1 MLSTNADQFLLDLE
15 ARERA
20 RTVDDPNTGERGQQ
34 IKITNRT
41 GATSVKGSVLEP
53 SDTYDSAVALSPANS
68 FDPVYICA
76 ESGVAD
82 GSEMWVWCVGSYCQV
97 LLQDSTTATRG
108 YWVKVSDTQAGRADA
123 TNAAPPGGTIA
134 ALEDHSSELGHTG
147 ESKTAG
153 TNVLCLLHFHVN

>member
-1 MLSTNADQFLLDLE
+1 VSDAF
-15 ARERA
+15 ERLYQPA
-20 RTVDDPNTGERGQQ
+20 AHSRHVYDRSTGERGQQ

-53 SDTYDSAVALSPANS
+53 SDTYDVAVALSPANS

-82 GSEMWVWCVGSYCQV
+82 GSDMWVWCVGSICQV
-97 LLQDSTTATRG
+97 LLQDSTGTTRG